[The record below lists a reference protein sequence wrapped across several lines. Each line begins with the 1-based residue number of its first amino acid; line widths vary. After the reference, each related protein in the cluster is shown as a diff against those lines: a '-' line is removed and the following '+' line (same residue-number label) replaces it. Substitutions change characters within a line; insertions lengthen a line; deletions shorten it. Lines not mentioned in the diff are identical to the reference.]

1 MAIHEGSL
9 AALGLDLKWL
19 LKESKVLIRQRVIKT
34 SSVFLP
40 PPEEEAMLD
49 SADKNAEV
57 NSDCRSTDPSELMHH
72 LETKGRNK
80 WGHRQNTFVY
90 RPCSTLHRVISA

>member
-34 SSVFLP
+34 SSVLLP
-40 PPEEEAMLD
+40 SPEQEAMPN
-49 SADKNAEV
+49 SADKKAEV
-57 NSDCRSTDPSELMHH
+57 NLDYLNTDPSEPMHH
-72 LETKGRNK
+72 I
-80 WGHRQNTFVY
+80 HR
-90 RPCSTLHRVISA
+90 AK